1 MTKGA
6 GLSLVKSKQR
16 EKEMWVG
23 GIAACVVC
31 VVLLSLKGIAVEKR
45 KFVGYLEHE
54 SWLVNECDWGRG
66 SSEEDSWKGAEQH

>member
-1 MTKGA
+1 MLGSA
-6 GLSLVKSKQR
+6 WLNQNR
-16 EKEMWVG
+16 EKRKCGWEG

-54 SWLVNECDWGRG
+54 SWPVNECDWGRG